1 MQSLSPECTPLKHRY
16 DSCFNL
22 WFEGYLQPALDATRS
37 VSYPAPAASPSSPQ
51 IQPTAIVQQQAE
63 PQKQKR
69 TLITSWAN
77 VFPSRRSTTLPQTKS
92 RLPSSPAGE
101 GTSLPVPDYP
111 DPVYENSQI
120 VNIDTAGKTRAQIKA
135 EEYERAC
142 GQLWKN
148 YQGCLVKAIGENES
162 LTQLLE
168 QAREEHPLKGMDK
181 LEGTAWDPK
190 ANPASHSGKD

>member
-1 MQSLSPECTPLKHRY
+1 MQYVLTYFGLLALGAKMTIGHRSLSPECTPLKHRY

-51 IQPTAIVQQQAE
+51 IQPTAIIQQQAE

-92 RLPSSPAGE
+92 RLPSSSAGE

-111 DPVYENSQI
+111 DPVYEDSQI

-148 YQGCLVKAIGENES
+148 YQGCLVVSFLVTSIPIS
-162 LTQLLE
+162 CW
-168 QAREEHPLKGMDK
+168 H
-181 LEGTAWDPK
+181 
-190 ANPASHSGKD
+190 